1 MSNGESKIA
10 ISKAALCCGFAI
22 ALRALFLGILYPL
35 PCGGGRGWVI
45 TSEQRKRSNRP
56 RQTTDTP
63 DCLMRS
69 LPPHLKKN
77 PTPHT
82 RRSERRALGAQD
94 EPIAPVVQIP
104 NAVKLAL
111 GANIAPE
118 ARVEDGYKIA
128 RMIQNNDEMRIL
140 WVVLN
145 LDKQRHGGSEEVV

>member
-1 MSNGESKIA
+1 MLA
-10 ISKAALCCGFAI
+10 
-22 ALRALFLGILYPL
+22 
-35 PCGGGRGWVI
+35 
-45 TSEQRKRSNRP
+45 QNR
-56 RQTTDTP
+56 
-63 DCLMRS
+63 

-118 ARVEDGYKIA
+118 ARVENGYKIA
-128 RMIQNNDEMRIL
+128 RMIQNNDKMRIL

-145 LDKQRHGGSEEVV
+145 LDKQGHGELLEHLARHLIRSVLVAKLARRLAQSREADHIRCIAQLVEHARLV